1 MSREDHLEDAAAAL
15 RQASESADDE
25 SAERLT
31 KKADSFEEAA
41 AEGKTLDHGT
51 LARHEHG
58 LREIAD
64 DEGSDV
70 AEHIDAA
77 LGAIT
82 EYRSTVEG
90 V

>member
-1 MSREDHLEDAAAAL
+1 MPREDHLEDAAESL
-15 RQASESADDE
+15 RQASDAADGE
-25 SAERLT
+25 AAEHLT
-31 KKADSFEEAA
+31 EKADTFADAA

-58 LREIAD
+58 LRELAD
-64 DEGSDV
+64 EVGDD
-70 AEHIDAA
+70 AADHIDAA
-77 LGAIT
+77 MDAIT

>member
-1 MSREDHLEDAAAAL
+1 MSREEHLEDAVDAL
-15 RQASESADDE
+15 RQASDAADGE
-25 SAERLT
+25 AAERLT
-31 KKADSFEEAA
+31 KKADAFAEAA

-64 DEGSDV
+64 DEGGDV
-70 AEHIDAA
+70 ADHIDAA
-77 LGAIT
+77 MDAIT

>member
-1 MSREDHLEDAAAAL
+1 MPREEHLEEAAEALREASDAADGEA
-15 RQASESADDE
+15 
-25 SAERLT
+25 AERLT

-58 LREIAD
+58 LREVSD
-64 DEGSDV
+64 DEGGDV
-70 AEHIDAA
+70 ADHVDAA
-77 LGAIT
+77 LESIT

>member
-1 MSREDHLEDAAAAL
+1 MSREDHLEDAADAL
-15 RQASESADDE
+15 RQASDAADGE
-25 SAERLT
+25 AAERLT

-41 AEGKTLDHGT
+41 AEAKTLDHGT

-58 LREIAD
+58 LREVSD
-64 DEGSDV
+64 DEGGAV
-70 AEHIDAA
+70 ADHVDDA
-77 LGAIT
+77 LEAIT